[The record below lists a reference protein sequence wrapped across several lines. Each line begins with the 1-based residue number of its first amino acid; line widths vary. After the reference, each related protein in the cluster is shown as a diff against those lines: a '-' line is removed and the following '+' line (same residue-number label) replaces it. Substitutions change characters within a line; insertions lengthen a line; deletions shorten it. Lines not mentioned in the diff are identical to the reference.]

1 MNLLYLENLIDIVEM
16 LEIVIIKIVK
26 YLIMV
31 NY

>member
-16 LEIVIIKIVK
+16 LEIVIIKIVR